1 MRPIREC
8 ARHLARSGVKADGWT
23 RTRRWTAGTQMEALL
38 ELDYPTLSVFAA
50 ASYPPP
56 STADAPSA
64 VTAIVRQWASQRG
77 SSDQLAYVA
86 GGAAADPAA
95 LGVGWLVAAAFAD
108 SSTES
113 TYVAQAKQQVSYLLD
128 SVPTTP
134 DGAISHRPSGEP
146 VQLWADFISMVHLNS
161 TLNGTQLGRG

>member
-1 MRPIREC
+1 
-8 ARHLARSGVKADGWT
+8 
-23 RTRRWTAGTQMEALL
+23 MEALL

-161 TLNGTQLGRG
+161 TLNGA